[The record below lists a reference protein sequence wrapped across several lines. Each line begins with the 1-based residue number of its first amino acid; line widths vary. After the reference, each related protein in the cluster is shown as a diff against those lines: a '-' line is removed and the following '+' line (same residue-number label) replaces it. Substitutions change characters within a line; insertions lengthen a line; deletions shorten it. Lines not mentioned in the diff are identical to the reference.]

1 MAYTSPNQP
10 CGASCKANKHNSD
23 IASKKRKSDR
33 RRESTD
39 VTQLTFN
46 RPQPRKK
53 PRAGAGDAAGPPASR
68 PCWVAA
74 AVLFV
79 AFDEILDGCHMRDAF
94 DGRLDEREWD
104 MNEFQSELRMCAC

>member
-1 MAYTSPNQP
+1 MAPKSKQ
-10 CGASCKANKHNSD
+10 AKANKRNRD
-23 IASKKRKSDR
+23 KATQKRKSDTR
-33 RRESTD
+33 CESVD
-39 VTQLTFN
+39 VAQLPFS

-53 PRAGAGDAAGPPASR
+53 PRTGAGDAAGPPASR

-104 MNEFQSELRMCAC
+104 INEFQSELLRVCAC

>member
-1 MAYTSPNQP
+1 MAPKSKQ
-10 CGASCKANKHNSD
+10 AKANKRNSD
-23 IASKKRKSDR
+23 IASKKRKSDT

-39 VTQLTFN
+39 VAQLPFS
-46 RPQPRKK
+46 RPPPRKK
-53 PRAGAGDAAGPPASR
+53 PRTGAGDAAGPPARR

-94 DGRLDEREWD
+94 DGRLDERELD
-104 MNEFQSELRMCAC
+104 VNVCESEVRVCAW

>member
-1 MAYTSPNQP
+1 MTFTSKR
-10 CGASCKANKHNSD
+10 AKANKRNRDKATQKRQSD
-23 IASKKRKSDR
+23 TRC
-33 RRESTD
+33 ESVD
-39 VTQLTFN
+39 VAQLPFS

-53 PRAGAGDAAGPPASR
+53 PCAGAGDAAGPPASR

-104 MNEFQSELRMCAC
+104 MNEFQSELRMCACETL